1 MFENTVVEGL
11 FVKCC
16 WVWFPSAFEQSL
28 SYQVVRVV
36 VSIQTPAGS
45 CAKFGWKVVGWKM
58 RWGFDGAGGCGWKV
72 SGWGV
77 CVGLKILFEKKVVG
91 WKP

>member
-1 MFENTVVEGL
+1 MFKNTVVEGL

-16 WVWFPSAFEQSL
+16 WVWFPSTFEQSL

-45 CAKFGWKVVGWKM
+45 CAKFGWKVVVG
-58 RWGFDGAGGCGWKV
+58 RCDGVVFDGAGGCGWKV
-72 SGWGV
+72 AGWGLRRIEDPV
-77 CVGLKILFEKKVVG
+77 
-91 WKP
+91 

>member
-1 MFENTVVEGL
+1 MVFDLKTSLACNDTLLQSGGNEIRKMVFKNTVVEGL

-16 WVWFPSAFEQSL
+16 WVWFPSTFEQSL

-58 RWGFDGAGGCGWKV
+58 
-72 SGWGV
+72 
-77 CVGLKILFEKKVVG
+77 
-91 WKP
+91 